1 MPALGTR
8 DLIPCPQVV
17 PLVFKWMGGQR
28 CTGREG
34 YGALTD
40 FCIAGSAGNQSRDPD
55 SRWNPWK
62 DTGNISWAGGG
73 TRFLPTEETFT
84 TEQLVCNLRIEQC
97 ACTDTLWWLLEC
109 LIYFLGHSEQKNFL
123 WEWMSGWRLGCI
135 WSSQFLRDLLQKRLN
150 LAPFKMWKQAPGRPS
165 GGKPLK
171 LCRCLLLKRLGK
183 NQSCASLFTFISLFL
198 TLGLFLEQKWN
209 RAENA
214 HLNLVLI
221 IGPNALSV
229 AQRQGSGVG
238 ESCYKVLTASLLL
251 FCRCKLLIHLCY
263 HQTMSGKQRLCE
275 FLQHP

>member
-97 ACTDTLWWLLEC
+97 ACTDTLWWLLRVSHLFSWSQWTEK
-109 LIYFLGHSEQKNFL
+109 FSLGMDV
-123 WEWMSGWRLGCI
+123 WMEIRLYLE
-135 WSSQFLRDLLQKRLN
+135 FTVPERFATEKT
-150 LAPFKMWKQAPGRPS
+150 
-165 GGKPLK
+165 K
-171 LCRCLLLKRLGK
+171 L
-183 NQSCASLFTFISLFL
+183 
-198 TLGLFLEQKWN
+198 
-209 RAENA
+209 
-214 HLNLVLI
+214 
-221 IGPNALSV
+221 
-229 AQRQGSGVG
+229 GS
-238 ESCYKVLTASLLL
+238 
-251 FCRCKLLIHLCY
+251 I
-263 HQTMSGKQRLCE
+263 
-275 FLQHP
+275 